1 MDGDSN
7 LNLSNHTPDSYRLDS
22 LTCNLP
28 LHLSLNYILYGSIY
42 TTLSPTLF
50 SYLPFSKLSIPILKQ
65 VSKLKCLYT
74 LGYNS
79 DQPVSLEFETG
90 NVDKLKDVVKRT
102 LTTCNVNKGRV
113 RLLFENTKV
122 LLTQN
127 QT

>member
-1 MDGDSN
+1 MLKYWGRIAGNRVGGALKRSFTLWVRYNNYPPVN
-7 LNLSNHTPDSYRLDS
+7 L
-22 LTCNLP
+22 
-28 LHLSLNYILYGSIY
+28 
-42 TTLSPTLF
+42 
-50 SYLPFSKLSIPILKQ
+50 K
-65 VSKLKCLYT
+65 
-74 LGYNS
+74 
-79 DQPVSLEFETG
+79 FETG